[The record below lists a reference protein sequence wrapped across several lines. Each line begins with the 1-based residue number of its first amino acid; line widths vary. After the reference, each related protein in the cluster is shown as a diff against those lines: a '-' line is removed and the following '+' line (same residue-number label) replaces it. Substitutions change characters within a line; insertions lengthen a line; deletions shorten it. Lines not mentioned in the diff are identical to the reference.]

1 MLTFLSANLLA
12 NTLCGYFG
20 AIKFGGGGGG
30 WGVGVQGFR
39 LKSRDCCQIVQ
50 GLDLSRLAS
59 MIYLLVKLT
68 CA

>member
-30 WGVGVQGFR
+30 GGGGWV
-39 LKSRDCCQIVQ
+39 SRDLDSNPGIVAK
-50 GLDLSRLAS
+50 LSRDWTSLGWQ
-59 MIYLLVKLT
+59 V
-68 CA
+68 

>member
-30 WGVGVQGFR
+30 VGGWV
-39 LKSRDCCQIVQ
+39 SRDLDSNPGIVAK
-50 GLDLSRLAS
+50 LSRDWTSLGWQ
-59 MIYLLVKLT
+59 V
-68 CA
+68 